1 MANQENLAEMGR
13 AGRVLDTLAKWVRAL
28 AEALHAVRPRQ
39 GLDGAGSV
47 LDAFLKET
55 APSQGAER
63 TLRES
68 GVPVDEINEMEAAQ
82 VPQEPAPEEKQRA
95 QAKRRDLMERRRRKY
110 SAESVWDEPTVTV
123 RSVRNAVERDGDKA
137 VELLGGTVLSNY
149 MMEETDEALRKR
161 VARAA
166 VEKLFNVVPV
176 SEGRLRQAGLIEK
189 TMALPE
195 DEDEVASE
203 YEDAKIVD
211 ARNRSEHGG
220 VLVGESQAEAVV
232 RARAK
237 QVFGKTFRYLFE
249 VYHGTPHA
257 GWTRWERGY
266 GGTTRL
272 GYAYFAPRV
281 ITAAEYAETYGQ
293 PNNGLTDVRDMQRFG
308 ISEAVYHMVVGMNNP
323 LIVDCRRASW
333 NNIRMRRNPER
344 AEVWRTGLRRGDFPE
359 RARQPAEH
367 EGAWL

>member
-68 GVPVDEINEMEAAQ
+68 GVPVDEINEMEEAHA
-82 VPQEPAPEEKQRA
+82 PQEPAQETPAPEEKQRA

-266 GGTTRL
+266 GGTTGL

-281 ITAAEYAETYGQ
+281 ITAAEYADTYGT

-323 LIVDCRRASW
+323 LIVDCR
-333 NNIRMRRNPER
+333 
-344 AEVWRTGLRRGDFPE
+344 TGLRRGDFPE